1 MRTLIAV
8 LLVLIAASAFP
19 QDHDSGVDPVAQK
32 ALSDSVRSLLRPES
46 RVFLYAMHPELPRG
60 RARKRAD
67 LFHGYRVLGRAE
79 IKGASEKQ
87 ALLDALA
94 EGITSSDGGIAYCF
108 EPRHALRIQTG
119 DARLDLNIC
128 FECLQIFPHG
138 FNGDRGI
145 PVTRSPEAV
154 FDAAL
159 KKHGLRK
166 SNPR

>member
-1 MRTLIAV
+1 MRTLVAA
-8 LLVLIAASAFP
+8 LLVLTAATAFP
-19 QDHDSGVDPVAQK
+19 QDQDSLVDPVAQK
-32 ALSDSVRSLLRPES
+32 ALADSFRSLLRPES
-46 RVFLYAMHPELPRG
+46 RVFLYAMDPRLPRG
-60 RARKRAD
+60 RGRKRAD

-79 IKGASEKQ
+79 IKDTDEKQ

-94 EGITSSDGGIAYCF
+94 EGITSSDGVIAYCF

-119 DARLDLNIC
+119 AARVDLNIC

-138 FNGDRGI
+138 LNGDRGI
-145 PVTRSPEAV
+145 PVTRAPEAV

-166 SNPR
+166 SKA